1 MTDQEIR
8 KAIWDTVE
16 KGKKVFVY
24 ATVDTQN
31 HPHARYIGALMIKEG
46 VIYMATYSESRKM
59 QQIKDNPRSEMV
71 FADPEYKE
79 VATIDGES
87 RIDESLDLKKEFWQ
101 ANPSSKDYFSG
112 YDAPEFGLIAFEPR
126 SAEYLNLALQHEPF
140 AISLPEGD
148 E

>member
-31 HPHARYIGALMIKEG
+31 HPHVRYMGALMIKEG
-46 VIYMATYSESRKM
+46 VIYMAAYSESRKM
-59 QQIKDNPRSEMV
+59 QQIKANPRSEMV

-87 RIDESLDLKKEFWQ
+87 RIDESLELKKGFWQ
-101 ANPSSKDYFSG
+101 ANPSCKDYFSG
-112 YDAPEFGLIAFEPR
+112 YDTPEFGLIAFEPR

-140 AISLPEGD
+140 AVSLPEED

>member
-31 HPHARYIGALMIKEG
+31 HPHARYMGALTIKEG

-59 QQIKDNPRSEMV
+59 QHIMANPRSEVV
-71 FADPEYKE
+71 FTDPEYKE
-79 VATIDGES
+79 VATIVGES
-87 RIDESLDLKKEFWQ
+87 KIEESLELKKEFWQ
-101 ANPSSKDYFSG
+101 ANPSCKQYFNDF
-112 YDAPEFGLIAFEPR
+112 DAPEFGLIAFKPG
-126 SAEYLNLALQHEPF
+126 SAEYLNLALQREPF
-140 AISLPEGD
+140 SVVSA
-148 E
+148 